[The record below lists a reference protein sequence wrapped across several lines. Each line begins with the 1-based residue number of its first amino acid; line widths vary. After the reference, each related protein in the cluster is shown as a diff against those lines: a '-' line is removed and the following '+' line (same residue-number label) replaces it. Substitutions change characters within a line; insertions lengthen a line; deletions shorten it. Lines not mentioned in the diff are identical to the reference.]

1 MEQIRARL
9 ASLPPL
15 ALPLVVLALVCAA
28 GLSLPAT
35 GLAQEPAAG
44 EGKTIVLGFD
54 GADAEL
60 ARQWID
66 AGELP
71 NLARLAEEGTFAPLR
86 STIPSQTP
94 VSWST
99 FSTGLTPGRH
109 AVFDFLKRDPK
120 TYRPGFAAGEQ
131 SSAPFLWGERNG
143 WIVGALAA
151 LAVLLL
157 VFLIA
162 KLMRTRTLVAAGLAV
177 VLALAAGAGAGA
189 AAARLLPTERPVA
202 INAQQG
208 TTLWEA
214 LGAAGKRVQVVRIP
228 VTFPP
233 EEFEHGHLLSGL
245 GVPDLSGSI
254 GKPYYF
260 TSELFFTPAAGNEFS
275 LHLVELI
282 DNQGEIPTEVA
293 GPPNLL
299 FGDGTERIK
308 VPMTLTVAEDRSS
321 LAIDVS
327 GRHLELAPGEWSG
340 WVPISFPF
348 NSLIELAGMGRF
360 HLISLEPEVRLYL
373 SPVQFDPENLPP
385 IVDIT
390 TPAGFVDELTHDH
403 GRFKTMGWAIDTW
416 SISEGT
422 IDEDVFLEDVEFT
435 VAKFEEMLLERLE
448 RSDEWDVLIHY
459 FEFTDRVQH
468 MMWRYFDTEHPMYDA
483 EAAARYGGS
492 ILDAYKRMDGIVG
505 RVMEASPPGT
515 NLFVVSDHGFQSFR
529 WGMNYNTWLV
539 ENGYMTLI
547 GQDTEGKNLDD
558 LFGQGE
564 FFTNVDW
571 SRTKAYSLGLGQMY
585 VNLAGREAEGIV
597 QPGEEYRALV
607 AELKEKLEGFVDPAT
622 GLNPVAHVFTR
633 DEAYGT
639 YDPELIPDMIV
650 SNSAGYRV
658 GWQDSLG
665 AVSGQVIEINDR
677 AWSGDHCSVYPPLV
691 NGILFSNL
699 PLAPSGEEN
708 PYMADLMPTILDLY
722 GVEPPDRLD
731 GESLLAGR

>member
-1 MEQIRARL
+1 MSHRAFRL
-9 ASLPPL
+9 PSSFRLSMIGPA
-15 ALPLVVLALVCAA
+15 LALV
-28 GLSLPAT
+28 
-35 GLAQEPAAG
+35 GLAVLAPVTVFAQEGTTEA
-44 EGKTIVLGFD
+44 KTIVLGFD
-54 GADAEL
+54 GADAAL
-60 ARQWID
+60 AQQWID

-99 FSTGLTPGRH
+99 FATGLTPGRH
-109 AVFDFLKRDPK
+109 AVFDFLKRDPA

-131 SSAPFLWGERNG
+131 SSVPFLWGEQNG
-143 WIVGALAA
+143 LLIGLIAGAL
-151 LAVLLL
+151 LFLI
-157 VFLIA
+157 VFLIL
-162 KLMRTRTLVAAGLAV
+162 KLTTKRTMVALVAGLVVAVAAGVGAG
-177 VLALAAGAGAGA
+177 LAASS
-189 AAARLLPTERPVA
+189 LLPTERPIA

-208 TTLWEA
+208 ATVWEI
-214 LGAAGKRVQVVRIP
+214 LGDAGKRVQVVRIP

-233 EEFEHGHLLSGL
+233 EPFEHGELLSGL
-245 GVPDLSGSI
+245 GVPDMSGSI

-260 TSELFFTPAAGNEFS
+260 TSELFFQPKAGNEFS

-282 DNQGEIPTEVA
+282 DNRGEIPTEVA

-299 FGDGTERIK
+299 FGDGSERVT
-308 VPMTLTVAEDRSS
+308 VPMTLTVSEDRSR
-321 LAIDVS
+321 LGIEVS
-327 GRHLELAPGEWSG
+327 GQSLELGVGDWSEWI
-340 WVPISFPF
+340 PIDFPF
-348 NSLIELAGMGRF
+348 NSLIELPGMGRF

-373 SPVQFDPENLPP
+373 SPVQFDPTNLPAMF
-385 IVDIT
+385 DIT
-390 TPAGFVDELTHDH
+390 APADWVDHLSDDH

-422 IDEDVFLEDVEFT
+422 IDEAVFLEDVNFT
-435 VAKFEEMLLERLE
+435 VSKFEEMLLARLAE
-448 RSDEWDVLIHY
+448 SADWDVLIHY

-483 EAAARYGGS
+483 EKAAQFGGS
-492 ILDAYKRMDGIVG
+492 ILEAYKRMDEIVG
-505 RVMEASPPGT
+505 KVLDGMPEGT
-515 NLFVVSDHGFQSFR
+515 NIFVVSDHGFQSFR

-539 ENGYMTLI
+539 ENGYMTLE
-547 GQDTEGKNLDD
+547 GQSEGKSLDD

-585 VNLAGREAEGIV
+585 INLAGREAEGIV

-607 AELKEKLEGFVDPAT
+607 AELKAGLESFVDPAT

-650 SNSAGYRV
+650 SNSEGYRV

-665 AVSGQVIEINDR
+665 AVSGQVIEVNDR

-699 PLAPSGEEN
+699 KLSTPTGEN
-708 PYMADLMPTILDLY
+708 PYMADIMPTLLELY
-722 GVEPPDRLD
+722 GAQAPEEVD
-731 GESLLAGR
+731 GVSLLGR